1 MAEIPVKIQL
11 RTTDELV
18 SKNLYVFD
26 DFPKAPAL
34 GMPCFHDNFSSD
46 VQKNVIS
53 VFLV

>member
-1 MAEIPVKIQL
+1 MTEIPVKIQL

-18 SKNLYVFD
+18 SKNLDVFD

-34 GMPCFHDNFSSD
+34 GMLCFHDHFSAC
-46 VQKNVIS
+46 QRKNLIY